1 MEESKLNEY
10 IESIQRLG
18 AHGGI
23 GGLGTATFGE
33 EEIVEDEEMKKD
45 PKYELY
51 KHFVKP
57 GYKRVI
63 KNLTVFEDEDEKPKQ
78 EEEKKEDK
86 KEKKEKKHKKDKK
99 DKKEKKDKKDKK
111 HKKDKKD
118 KKEKKDKK
126 DKKHKKEKKDKKH

>member
-10 IESIQRLG
+10 IESMQRLG

-23 GGLGTATFGE
+23 EGELVGVVIFVQGGLGTATFGE

-45 PKYELY
+45 PKYGCLSLFLLIVELY

-63 KNLTVFEDEDEKPKQ
+63 KNLTVFEDEDEKPKSVYFRLIIMYRGGGGKEGEERQ
-78 EEEKKEDK
+78 EGEEA
-86 KEKKEKKHKKDKK
+86 
-99 DKKEKKDKKDKK
+99 
-111 HKKDKKD
+111 
-118 KKEKKDKK
+118 
-126 DKKHKKEKKDKKH
+126 